1 MPSNSK
7 NTVYFSKDSDP
18 SPEDDIYIDCQPVN
32 EKNVTISDSYSGDSL
47 DSQISSEVLN
57 DINGSKINIFQN
69 PGIKSILAAG
79 IFAIILFSGN
89 YIFNK
94 LPNSK
99 LQKAIDRE
107 RYS

>member
-1 MPSNSK
+1 MSK
-7 NTVYFSKDSDP
+7 NTNSRTQIIVNPDP
-18 SPEDDIYIDCQPVN
+18 SPDDDIYIDCKPVEVNN
-32 EKNVTISDSYSGDSL
+32 ETSDEVFNQDDGNFN
-47 DSQISSEVLN
+47 QEVLK
-57 DINGSKINIFQN
+57 DLTREEINIFQN

>member
-1 MPSNSK
+1 MSK
-7 NTVYFSKDSDP
+7 SIKLPKFVSDP
-18 SPEDDIYIDCQPVN
+18 SADDDIYIDCKPVEVNN
-32 EKNVTISDSYSGDSL
+32 ETSDEVFNQDDGNFN
-47 DSQISSEVLN
+47 QEVLK
-57 DINGSKINIFQN
+57 DLTREEINIFQN